1 MDDLQPK
8 RRRSRKGLRWF
19 FGILILAL
27 GIFVYVRYYY
37 VFGTGVKSGELNYLV
52 YKGVIFKTYE
62 GKLIQSGFRA
72 DKPGGLQSNQF
83 DFSVED
89 EEIAKRLMV
98 SGGKNVQLH
107 YKEYFGA
114 LPWRGYT
121 KFIVDSIVM
130 IKEKPDNP
138 ELEEELTPYI
148 LESM

>member
-1 MDDLQPK
+1 M
-8 RRRSRKGLRWF
+8 
-19 FGILILAL
+19 L
-27 GIFVYVRYYY
+27 G
-37 VFGTGVKSGELNYLV
+37 K
-52 YKGVIFKTYE
+52 K
-62 GKLIQSGFRA
+62 
-72 DKPGGLQSNQF
+72 
-83 DFSVED
+83 
-89 EEIAKRLMV
+89 IAEQLMT

-130 IKEKPDNP
+130 IEEQPRHQ